1 MPSEIEDDNI
11 KLAPFIGEAKFI
23 SKSFDNSTGVLSVKY
38 TITFKD
44 KTSAEK
50 TATLKCLTE
59 DQLFAKA
66 EVTIA
71 LKNGIEPKYIPTSEI
86 KESDIVLSSTLGNAT
101 YVSKEANDI
110 EGILSIKYDLDIR
123 GNVKNDLTI
132 QYKTINLDQWLAE
145 VKNKI
150 IIKLNV
156 DRTETI
162 PSKVQKDDVVITTP
176 TKYATISNK
185 KLFPKTIKGL
195 LLFLLM
201 LL

>member
-23 SKSFDNSTGVLSVKY
+23 SKYFDNSTGVLSVKY

>member
-1 MPSEIEDDNI
+1 MPSEIEDDDI

-38 TITFKD
+38 TITFKG

>member
-1 MPSEIEDDNI
+1 MPSEIEDDDI

-38 TITFKD
+38 TITFKG

-145 VKNKI
+145 IKNKI

>member
-1 MPSEIEDDNI
+1 M
-11 KLAPFIGEAKFI
+11 
-23 SKSFDNSTGVLSVKY
+23 VLN
-38 TITFKD
+38 
-44 KTSAEK
+44 
-50 TATLKCLTE
+50 L
-59 DQLFAKA
+59 
-66 EVTIA
+66 
-71 LKNGIEPKYIPTSEI
+71 NIPTSEI

-150 IIKLNV
+150 IIKLDV

>member
-23 SKSFDNSTGVLSVKY
+23 SKYFDNSTGVLSVKY

-132 QYKTINLDQWLAE
+132 QYKTINLNQWLAE

>member
-1 MPSEIEDDNI
+1 M
-11 KLAPFIGEAKFI
+11 
-23 SKSFDNSTGVLSVKY
+23 VLN
-38 TITFKD
+38 
-44 KTSAEK
+44 
-50 TATLKCLTE
+50 L
-59 DQLFAKA
+59 
-66 EVTIA
+66 
-71 LKNGIEPKYIPTSEI
+71 NIPTSEI